1 MIAYNSERLSLAL
14 LGKTNSGKSSFLNFI
29 SDQEVSIVSSQKGTT
44 TDPIKKSM
52 EIHDFGPVL
61 FFDTAG
67 FDDDTNLYEK
77 RIEKTKKAIEKADIL
92 LYFLSIDDEIKEIYA
107 LKEKYDKIIFIATKQ
122 DLEIGNDLLEKFK
135 DFSPLAINIKNNH
148 DREKFFD
155 KIKSTYKIEDNSI
168 TKSLVK
174 ENDLVLLVIPQ
185 DAEAP
190 KYRLI
195 KPQVMTIREII
206 DKNAIAVS
214 TNLKNLENTLNSFN
228 KKPDLVI
235 TDSQYFKEVYNIL
248 DKEIKLTSFS
258 VLFSAFKADIN
269 YYIESVKKLD
279 QGAKKIL
286 IAEAC
291 SHPPISEDIGTVKI
305 PKLLKKRYKDIEID
319 FQRGEDFENI
329 EKYDLII
336 QCGACMFNKK
346 YVMERIKQA
355 KEKNIPMTNYGI
367 VIAYLNGI
375 LDKISIIK
383 ALS

>member
-29 SDQEVSIVSSQKGTT
+29 SDQDVSIVSNQKGTT

-92 LYFLSIDDEIKEIYA
+92 LYFLSIDDKIEEISA
-107 LKEKYDKIIFIATKQ
+107 LKEKYKKIIFIATKQ
-122 DLEIGNDLLEKFK
+122 DLKIGNDLLEKFK

-206 DKNAIAVS
+206 DKNASAVS

-248 DKEIKLTSFS
+248 DKDIRLTSFS

-375 LDKISIIK
+375 LDKISI
-383 ALS
+383 

>member
-1 MIAYNSERLSLAL
+1 MIAYNSERVSLAL

-29 SDQEVSIVSSQKGTT
+29 SDQDVSIVSSQKGTT

-77 RIEKTKKAIEKADIL
+77 RIKKTKKAIEKADIL
-92 LYFLSIDDEIKEIYA
+92 LYFLSIDDEIEEVSGFK
-107 LKEKYDKIIFIATKQ
+107 KKYDKIIFIASKQ
-122 DLEIGNDLLEKFK
+122 DLEIGNDLVKKFK
-135 DFSPLAINIKNNH
+135 DFSPLAINIKNND

-155 KIKSTYKIEDNSI
+155 KIKSIYKIEDNTI

-206 DKNAIAVS
+206 DKNASAVS
-214 TNLKNLENTLNSFN
+214 TNLINLENTLNSFS

-248 DKEIKLTSFS
+248 DKDIKLTSFS

-305 PKLLKKRYKDIEID
+305 PKLLKKKYEDIEID

-375 LDKISIIK
+375 LDKITI
-383 ALS
+383 

>member
-1 MIAYNSERLSLAL
+1 MIAYNSERVSLAL

-29 SDQEVSIVSSQKGTT
+29 SDQDVSIVSSQKGTT

-92 LYFLSIDDEIKEIYA
+92 LYFLSIDDEIEEVSGFK
-107 LKEKYDKIIFIATKQ
+107 KKYDKIIFIASKQ
-122 DLEIGNDLLEKFK
+122 DLEIGNYLVKKFK
-135 DFSPLAINIKNNH
+135 DFSPLAINIKNND

-155 KIKSTYKIEDNSI
+155 KIKSIYKIEDNTI

-206 DKNAIAVS
+206 DKNASAVS
-214 TNLKNLENTLNSFN
+214 TNLINLENTLNSFN

-248 DKEIKLTSFS
+248 DKDIKLTSFS

-286 IAEAC
+286 IVEAC

-305 PKLLKKRYKDIEID
+305 PKLLKKKYEDIEID

-375 LDKISIIK
+375 LDKITI
-383 ALS
+383 

>member
-1 MIAYNSERLSLAL
+1 MIAYNSERVSLAL

-29 SDQEVSIVSSQKGTT
+29 SDQDVSIVSSQKGTT

-77 RIEKTKKAIEKADIL
+77 RIEKTKKVIEKADIL

-135 DFSPLAINIKNNH
+135 DFFPLAINIKNNH

-190 KYRLI
+190 KFRLI

-206 DKNAIAVS
+206 DKNASAVS

-279 QGAKKIL
+279 QGAKNIL

-346 YVMERIKQA
+346 YVMERIQQA

-375 LDKISIIK
+375 LDKISI
-383 ALS
+383 

>member
-1 MIAYNSERLSLAL
+1 MKAYNSERFSIVL
-14 LGKTNSGKSSFLNFI
+14 LGKTNSGKSSFLNYI
-29 SDQEVSIVSSQKGTT
+29 SDQDVSIVSSQKGTT

-77 RIEKTKKAIEKADIL
+77 RIEKTKKTIEKANLI
-92 LYFLSIDDEIKEIYA
+92 LYFLSMEDELDNILKLKKEYKNIIY
-107 LKEKYDKIIFIATKQ
+107 IASKQ
-122 DLEIGNDLLEKFK
+122 DLDIGEKIFEKFE
-135 DFSPLAINIKNNH
+135 SINPLKINLKNKN
-148 DREKFFD
+148 DRDKFFD
-155 KIKSTYKIEDNSI
+155 KIRSDFKIEDKTI
-168 TKSLVK
+168 TKNLVK

-190 KYRLI
+190 KFRLI

-206 DKNAIAVS
+206 DKNATAVS

-248 DKEIKLTSFS
+248 DKDIKLTSFS
-258 VLFSAFKADIN
+258 VLFSAFKGDID

-279 QGAKKIL
+279 EGARKIL

-291 SHPPISEDIGTVKI
+291 SHPPISEDIGRVKI
-305 PKLLKKRYKDIEID
+305 PKLLKKNYDDIEIE
-319 FQRGEDFENI
+319 FARGDDFENI

-336 QCGACMFNKK
+336 QCGACMFNEK
-346 YVMERIKQA
+346 YVKERIKLA

-367 VIAYLNGI
+367 VLAYLNGI
-375 LDKISIIK
+375 LEKIYR
-383 ALS
+383 

>member
-29 SDQEVSIVSSQKGTT
+29 SDQDVSIVSSQKGTT

-77 RIEKTKKAIEKADIL
+77 RIEKTKKTIEKADLI
-92 LYFLSIDDEIKEIYA
+92 LYFLSMEDELDYIFKLKKEY
-107 LKEKYDKIIFIATKQ
+107 KNIIFIASKQ
-122 DLEIGNDLLEKFK
+122 DLDIGEKIFEKFESINPLKINLKNKK
-135 DFSPLAINIKNNH
+135 DR
-148 DREKFFD
+148 DKFFD
-155 KIKSTYKIEDNSI
+155 KIRSDFKIEDKTI
-168 TKSLVK
+168 TKNLVK

-190 KYRLI
+190 KFRLI

-206 DKNAIAVS
+206 DKNATAVS
-214 TNLKNLENTLNSFN
+214 TNLKNLENTLNFFN

-248 DKEIKLTSFS
+248 DKDIKLTSFS
-258 VLFSAFKADIN
+258 VLFSAFKGDID

-279 QGAKKIL
+279 EGARKIL

-291 SHPPISEDIGTVKI
+291 SHPPISEDIGRVKI
-305 PKLLKKRYKDIEID
+305 PKLLKNNYDDIEIE
-319 FQRGEDFENI
+319 FARGDDFENI

-336 QCGACMFNKK
+336 QCGACMFNEK
-346 YVMERIKQA
+346 YVKERIKLA

-367 VIAYLNGI
+367 VLAYLNGI
-375 LDKISIIK
+375 LEKIYK
-383 ALS
+383 

>member
-1 MIAYNSERLSLAL
+1 MIAYNSERVSLAL

-29 SDQEVSIVSSQKGTT
+29 SYQDVSIVSSQKGTT

-92 LYFLSIDDEIKEIYA
+92 LYFLSIDDEIEEVSAFK
-107 LKEKYDKIIFIATKQ
+107 KKYDKIIFIASKQ
-122 DLEIGNDLLEKFK
+122 DLEIGNDLVKKFK
-135 DFSPLAINIKNNH
+135 DFSPLAINIKNND

-155 KIKSTYKIEDNSI
+155 KIKSIYKIEDNTI
-168 TKSLVK
+168 TKYLVK

-206 DKNAIAVS
+206 DKNASAVS
-214 TNLKNLENTLNSFN
+214 TNLINLENTLNSFS

-248 DKEIKLTSFS
+248 DKDIKLTSFS

-305 PKLLKKRYKDIEID
+305 PKLLKKKYEDIEID

-375 LDKISIIK
+375 LDKITI
-383 ALS
+383 

>member
-14 LGKTNSGKSSFLNFI
+14 LGKTNSGKSTFLNFI

-190 KYRLI
+190 KFRLI

-206 DKNAIAVS
+206 DKNASAVS

-346 YVMERIKQA
+346 YVMERIQQA

-375 LDKISIIK
+375 LDKISI
-383 ALS
+383 

>member
-1 MIAYNSERLSLAL
+1 MKAYNSERFSLVL
-14 LGKTNSGKSSFLNFI
+14 LGKTNSGKSSFLNYI
-29 SDQEVSIVSSQKGTT
+29 SDQDVSIVSSQKGTT

-77 RIEKTKKAIEKADIL
+77 RIEKTKKTIEKANLI
-92 LYFLSIDDEIKEIYA
+92 LYFLSMEDELDDIFKLKKEY
-107 LKEKYDKIIFIATKQ
+107 KNIIFIASKQ
-122 DLEIGNDLLEKFK
+122 DLDIGEKIFEKFESINPLKINLKNKK
-135 DFSPLAINIKNNH
+135 DR
-148 DREKFFD
+148 DKFFD
-155 KIKSTYKIEDNSI
+155 KIRSDFKIEDKTI
-168 TKSLVK
+168 TKNLVK

-190 KYRLI
+190 KFRLI

-206 DKNAIAVS
+206 DKNATAVS

-258 VLFSAFKADIN
+258 VLFSAFKADID

-279 QGAKKIL
+279 EGARKIL

-291 SHPPISEDIGTVKI
+291 SHPPISEDIGRVKI
-305 PKLLKKRYKDIEID
+305 PKLLKKNYDDIEIE
-319 FQRGEDFENI
+319 FARGDDFENI

-336 QCGACMFNKK
+336 QCGACMFNEK
-346 YVMERIKQA
+346 YVKERIKLA

-367 VIAYLNGI
+367 VLAYLNGI
-375 LDKISIIK
+375 LEKIYI
-383 ALS
+383 

>member
-1 MIAYNSERLSLAL
+1 MKMKAYNSERFSIVL
-14 LGKTNSGKSSFLNFI
+14 LGKTNSGKSSFLNYI
-29 SDQEVSIVSSQKGTT
+29 SDQDVSIVSSQKGTT

-77 RIEKTKKAIEKADIL
+77 RIEKTKKAIEKANLI
-92 LYFLSIDDEIKEIYA
+92 LYFLSMEDELDNILKLKKEYKNIIY
-107 LKEKYDKIIFIATKQ
+107 IASKQ
-122 DLEIGNDLLEKFK
+122 DLDIGEKIFEKFE
-135 DFSPLAINIKNNH
+135 SINPLKINLKNKN
-148 DREKFFD
+148 DRDKFFD
-155 KIKSTYKIEDNSI
+155 KIRSDFKIEDKTI
-168 TKSLVK
+168 TKNLVK

-190 KYRLI
+190 KFRLI

-206 DKNAIAVS
+206 DKNATAVS

-248 DKEIKLTSFS
+248 DKDIKLTSFS
-258 VLFSAFKADIN
+258 VLFSAFKGDID

-279 QGAKKIL
+279 EGARKIL

-291 SHPPISEDIGTVKI
+291 SHPPISEDIGRIKI
-305 PKLLKKRYKDIEID
+305 PKLLKKNYDDIEIE
-319 FQRGEDFENI
+319 FARGDDFENI

-336 QCGACMFNKK
+336 QCGACMFNEK
-346 YVMERIKQA
+346 YVKERIKLA

-367 VIAYLNGI
+367 VLAYLNGI
-375 LDKISIIK
+375 LEKIYR
-383 ALS
+383 

>member
-1 MIAYNSERLSLAL
+1 MIAYNSERFSLVL
-14 LGKTNSGKSSFLNFI
+14 LGKTNSGKSSFLNYI
-29 SDQEVSIVSSQKGTT
+29 SDQDVSIVSSQKGTT

-77 RIEKTKKAIEKADIL
+77 RIEKTKKTIEKADLI
-92 LYFLSIDDEIKEIYA
+92 LYFLSMEDELDDIFKLKKEY
-107 LKEKYDKIIFIATKQ
+107 KNIIFIASKQ
-122 DLEIGNDLLEKFK
+122 DLDIGEKIFEKFE
-135 DFSPLAINIKNNH
+135 SINPLKINLKNKN
-148 DREKFFD
+148 DRDKFFD
-155 KIKSTYKIEDNSI
+155 KIRSDFKIEDKTI
-168 TKSLVK
+168 TKNLVK

-190 KYRLI
+190 KFRLI

-206 DKNAIAVS
+206 DKNATAVS

-248 DKEIKLTSFS
+248 DKGIRLTSFS

-279 QGAKKIL
+279 HGAKNIL

-375 LDKISIIK
+375 LDKISI
-383 ALS
+383 

>member
-1 MIAYNSERLSLAL
+1 MIAYNSERFSLVL
-14 LGKTNSGKSSFLNFI
+14 LGKTNSGKSSFLNYI
-29 SDQEVSIVSSQKGTT
+29 SDQDVSIVSSEKGTT

-77 RIEKTKKAIEKADIL
+77 RIEKTKKTIEKANLI
-92 LYFLSIDDEIKEIYA
+92 LYFLSMEDELDDIFKLKKEY
-107 LKEKYDKIIFIATKQ
+107 KNIIFIASKQ
-122 DLEIGNDLLEKFK
+122 DLDIGEKIFEKFESINPLKINLKNKK
-135 DFSPLAINIKNNH
+135 DR
-148 DREKFFD
+148 DKFFD
-155 KIKSTYKIEDNSI
+155 KIRSDFKIEDKTI
-168 TKSLVK
+168 TKNLVK

-190 KYRLI
+190 KFRLI

-206 DKNAIAVS
+206 DKNSTAVS

-248 DKEIKLTSFS
+248 DKDIKLTSFS

-279 QGAKKIL
+279 EGARKIL

-291 SHPPISEDIGTVKI
+291 SHPPISEDIGRVKI
-305 PKLLKKRYKDIEID
+305 PKLLKKNYDKIEIE
-319 FQRGEDFENI
+319 FARGDDFENI

-336 QCGACMFNKK
+336 QCGACMFNEK
-346 YVMERIKQA
+346 YVKERIKLA

-367 VIAYLNGI
+367 VLAYLNGI
-375 LDKISIIK
+375 LEKIYI
-383 ALS
+383 

>member
-1 MIAYNSERLSLAL
+1 MIAYNSERISLAL
-14 LGKTNSGKSSFLNFI
+14 LGKTNSGKSSFLNYI
-29 SDQEVSIVSSQKGTT
+29 SDQDVSIVSSQKGTT

-190 KYRLI
+190 KFRLI

-206 DKNAIAVS
+206 DKNATAVS

-248 DKEIKLTSFS
+248 DKDIRLTSFS

-279 QGAKKIL
+279 QGAKNIL

-346 YVMERIKQA
+346 YVMERIQQT

-375 LDKISIIK
+375 LDKISI
-383 ALS
+383 

>member
-1 MIAYNSERLSLAL
+1 MIAYNSERFSLVL
-14 LGKTNSGKSSFLNFI
+14 LGKTNSGKSSFLNYI
-29 SDQEVSIVSSQKGTT
+29 SDQDVSIVSSEKGTT

-77 RIEKTKKAIEKADIL
+77 RIEKTKKTIEKADLI
-92 LYFLSIDDEIKEIYA
+92 LYFLSMEDELDYIFKLKKEY
-107 LKEKYDKIIFIATKQ
+107 KNIIFIASKQ
-122 DLEIGNDLLEKFK
+122 DLDIGEKIFEKFE
-135 DFSPLAINIKNNH
+135 SINPLKINLKNKN
-148 DREKFFD
+148 DRDKFFD
-155 KIKSTYKIEDNSI
+155 KIRSDFKFEDKTI
-168 TKSLVK
+168 TKNLVK

-190 KYRLI
+190 KFRLI

-206 DKNAIAVS
+206 DKNATAVS

-258 VLFSAFKADIN
+258 VLFSAFKADID

-279 QGAKKIL
+279 EGARKIL

-291 SHPPISEDIGTVKI
+291 SHPPISEDIGRVKI
-305 PKLLKKRYKDIEID
+305 PKLLKKNYDDIEIE
-319 FQRGEDFENI
+319 FARGDDFENI

-336 QCGACMFNKK
+336 QCGACMFNEK
-346 YVMERIKQA
+346 YVKERIKLA

-375 LDKISIIK
+375 LEKIYI
-383 ALS
+383 

>member
-1 MIAYNSERLSLAL
+1 MIAYNSERVSLAL

-29 SDQEVSIVSSQKGTT
+29 SDQDVSIVSSQKGTT

-92 LYFLSIDDEIKEIYA
+92 LYFLSLDDKIEDIYA
-107 LKEKYDKIIFIATKQ
+107 LKEKYDKIIFIASKQ
-122 DLEIGNDLLEKFK
+122 DLEIGNDLVEKFK
-135 DFSPLAINIKNNH
+135 DFSPLAINIKNND

-155 KIKSTYKIEDNSI
+155 KIKSIYKIEDNTI

-195 KPQVMTIREII
+195 KPQVMTIREIV
-206 DKNAIAVS
+206 DKNASAVS

-248 DKEIKLTSFS
+248 DKDIKLTSFS

-346 YVMERIKQA
+346 YVLERIKQA

-375 LDKISIIK
+375 LDKITI
-383 ALS
+383 

>member
-1 MIAYNSERLSLAL
+1 MKAYNSERFSLVL
-14 LGKTNSGKSSFLNFI
+14 LGKTNSGKSSFLNYI
-29 SDQEVSIVSSQKGTT
+29 SDQDVSIVSSQKGTT

-67 FDDDTNLYEK
+67 FDDDTDLYEK
-77 RIEKTKKAIEKADIL
+77 RIEKTKKTIEKANLI
-92 LYFLSIDDEIKEIYA
+92 LYFLSMEDELDDIFKLKKEY
-107 LKEKYDKIIFIATKQ
+107 KNIIFIASKQ
-122 DLEIGNDLLEKFK
+122 DLDIGEKIFEKFESINPLKINLKNKK
-135 DFSPLAINIKNNH
+135 DR
-148 DREKFFD
+148 DKFFD
-155 KIKSTYKIEDNSI
+155 KIRSDFKIEDKTI
-168 TKSLVK
+168 TKNLVK

-190 KYRLI
+190 KFRLI

-206 DKNAIAVS
+206 DKNATAVS

-248 DKEIKLTSFS
+248 DKDIKLTSFS
-258 VLFSAFKADIN
+258 VLFSAFKGDID

-279 QGAKKIL
+279 EGARKIL

-291 SHPPISEDIGTVKI
+291 SHPPITEDIGRVKI
-305 PKLLKKRYKDIEID
+305 PNLLKKNYDGIEIE
-319 FQRGEDFENI
+319 FARGDDFENI

-336 QCGACMFNKK
+336 QCGACMFNEK
-346 YVMERIKQA
+346 YVKERIKLA

-367 VIAYLNGI
+367 VLAYLNGI
-375 LDKISIIK
+375 LEKIYR
-383 ALS
+383 

>member
-1 MIAYNSERLSLAL
+1 MIAYNSERFSLVL
-14 LGKTNSGKSSFLNFI
+14 LGKTNSGKSSFLNYI
-29 SDQEVSIVSSQKGTT
+29 TDQDVSIVSSQKGTT

-77 RIEKTKKAIEKADIL
+77 RIEKTKKTIEKADLI
-92 LYFLSIDDEIKEIYA
+92 LYFLSMEDELNDIFKLKKEY
-107 LKEKYDKIIFIATKQ
+107 KNIIFIASKQ
-122 DLEIGNDLLEKFK
+122 DLDIGEKIFEKFE
-135 DFSPLAINIKNNH
+135 SINPLKINLKNKN
-148 DREKFFD
+148 DRDKFFD
-155 KIKSTYKIEDNSI
+155 KIRSDFKIEDKTI
-168 TKSLVK
+168 TKNLVK

-190 KYRLI
+190 KFRLI

-206 DKNAIAVS
+206 DKNATAVS

-248 DKEIKLTSFS
+248 DKNIKLTSFS
-258 VLFSAFKADIN
+258 VLFSAFKGDID

-279 QGAKKIL
+279 EGTRKIL

-291 SHPPISEDIGTVKI
+291 SHPPISEDIGRVKI
-305 PKLLKKRYKDIEID
+305 PKLLKKNYDNIEIE
-319 FQRGEDFENI
+319 FARGDDFENI

-336 QCGACMFNKK
+336 QCGACMFNEK
-346 YVMERIKQA
+346 YVKERIKLA

-367 VIAYLNGI
+367 VLAYLNGI
-375 LDKISIIK
+375 LEKIYI
-383 ALS
+383 

>member
-29 SDQEVSIVSSQKGTT
+29 SDQDVSIVSSQKGTT

-248 DKEIKLTSFS
+248 DKGIRLTSFS

-375 LDKISIIK
+375 LDKISI
-383 ALS
+383 

>member
-1 MIAYNSERLSLAL
+1 MIAYNSERVSLAL

-29 SDQEVSIVSSQKGTT
+29 SDQDVSIVSSQKGTT

-52 EIHDFGPVL
+52 EIRDFGPVL

-92 LYFLSIDDEIKEIYA
+92 LYFLSIDDEIEEVSGFK
-107 LKEKYDKIIFIATKQ
+107 KKYDKIIFIASKQ
-122 DLEIGNDLLEKFK
+122 DLEIGNDLVKKFK
-135 DFSPLAINIKNNH
+135 DFSPLAINIKNND

-155 KIKSTYKIEDNSI
+155 KIKSIYKIEDNTI

-206 DKNAIAVS
+206 DKNASAVS
-214 TNLKNLENTLNSFN
+214 TNLKNLENTLNSFS

-248 DKEIKLTSFS
+248 DKDIKLTSFS

-305 PKLLKKRYKDIEID
+305 PKLLKKKYEDIEID

-375 LDKISIIK
+375 LDKITI
-383 ALS
+383 

>member
-1 MIAYNSERLSLAL
+1 MIAYNSERVSLAL

-29 SDQEVSIVSSQKGTT
+29 SDQDVSIVSSQKGTT

-92 LYFLSIDDEIKEIYA
+92 LYFLSIDDEIEKVSA
-107 LKEKYDKIIFIATKQ
+107 FKKKYDKIIFIASKQ
-122 DLEIGNDLLEKFK
+122 DLKIGNDLVEKFK
-135 DFSPLAINIKNNH
+135 DFSPLAINIKNND

-155 KIKSTYKIEDNSI
+155 KIKSIYKIEDNTI
-168 TKSLVK
+168 TKYLVK

-206 DKNAIAVS
+206 DKNASAVS
-214 TNLKNLENTLNSFN
+214 TNLINLENTLNSFS

-248 DKEIKLTSFS
+248 DKDIKLTSFS

-375 LDKISIIK
+375 LDKITI
-383 ALS
+383 

>member
-1 MIAYNSERLSLAL
+1 MIAYNSERISLAL

-29 SDQEVSIVSSQKGTT
+29 SDQDVSIVSNQKGTT

-92 LYFLSIDDEIKEIYA
+92 LYFLSIDDKIEEISV

-122 DLEIGNDLLEKFK
+122 DLEIGKDLLEKFK

-155 KIKSTYKIEDNSI
+155 KIKSAYKIEDNSI

-206 DKNAIAVS
+206 DKNASAVS

-248 DKEIKLTSFS
+248 DKDIRLTSFS

-305 PKLLKKRYKDIEID
+305 PKLLKKRYKDIEIY

-375 LDKISIIK
+375 LDKISI
-383 ALS
+383 

>member
-1 MIAYNSERLSLAL
+1 MIAYNSERFSLVL
-14 LGKTNSGKSSFLNFI
+14 LGKTNSGKSSFLNYI
-29 SDQEVSIVSSQKGTT
+29 SDQDVSIVSSQKGTT

-77 RIEKTKKAIEKADIL
+77 RIEKTKKTIEKANLI
-92 LYFLSIDDEIKEIYA
+92 LYFLSMEDELDDIFKLKKEY
-107 LKEKYDKIIFIATKQ
+107 KNIIFIASKQ
-122 DLEIGNDLLEKFK
+122 DLDIGEKIFEKFESINPLKINLKNKK
-135 DFSPLAINIKNNH
+135 DR
-148 DREKFFD
+148 DKFFD
-155 KIKSTYKIEDNSI
+155 KIRSDFKIEDKTI
-168 TKSLVK
+168 TKNLVK

-190 KYRLI
+190 KFRLI

-206 DKNAIAVS
+206 DKNATAVS

-248 DKEIKLTSFS
+248 DKDIKLTSFS
-258 VLFSAFKADIN
+258 VLFSAFKGDID

-279 QGAKKIL
+279 EGARKIL

-291 SHPPISEDIGTVKI
+291 SHPPITEDIGRVKI
-305 PKLLKKRYKDIEID
+305 PKLLKKNYDDIEIE
-319 FQRGEDFENI
+319 FARGDDFENI

-336 QCGACMFNKK
+336 QCGACMFNEK
-346 YVMERIKQA
+346 YVKERIKLA

-367 VIAYLNGI
+367 VLAYLNGI
-375 LDKISIIK
+375 LEKIYK
-383 ALS
+383 

>member
-1 MIAYNSERLSLAL
+1 MIAYNSERFSLVL
-14 LGKTNSGKSSFLNFI
+14 LGKTNSGKSSFLNYI
-29 SDQEVSIVSSQKGTT
+29 SDQDVSIVSSEKGTT

-77 RIEKTKKAIEKADIL
+77 RIEKTKKTIEKADLI
-92 LYFLSIDDEIKEIYA
+92 LYFLSMEDELDDIFKLKKEY
-107 LKEKYDKIIFIATKQ
+107 KNIIFIASKQ
-122 DLEIGNDLLEKFK
+122 DLDIGEKIFEKFE
-135 DFSPLAINIKNNH
+135 SINPLKINLKNKN
-148 DREKFFD
+148 DRDKFFD
-155 KIKSTYKIEDNSI
+155 KIRSDFKIEDKTI
-168 TKSLVK
+168 TKNLVK

-190 KYRLI
+190 KFRLI

-206 DKNAIAVS
+206 DKNATAVS

-248 DKEIKLTSFS
+248 DKGIRLTSFS

-279 QGAKKIL
+279 HGAKNIL

-375 LDKISIIK
+375 LDKISI
-383 ALS
+383 

>member
-1 MIAYNSERLSLAL
+1 MKAYNSERFSLVL
-14 LGKTNSGKSSFLNFI
+14 LGKTNSGKSSFLNYI
-29 SDQEVSIVSSQKGTT
+29 SDQDVSIVSSQKGTT

-77 RIEKTKKAIEKADIL
+77 RIEKTKKTIEKADLI
-92 LYFLSIDDEIKEIYA
+92 LYFLSMEDELDYIFKLKKEY
-107 LKEKYDKIIFIATKQ
+107 KNIIFIASKQ
-122 DLEIGNDLLEKFK
+122 DLDIGEKIFEKFESINPLKINLKNKK
-135 DFSPLAINIKNNH
+135 DR
-148 DREKFFD
+148 DKFFD
-155 KIKSTYKIEDNSI
+155 KIRSDFKIEDKTI
-168 TKSLVK
+168 TKNLVK

-190 KYRLI
+190 KFRLI

-206 DKNAIAVS
+206 DKNATAVS

-258 VLFSAFKADIN
+258 VLFSAFKGDID

-279 QGAKKIL
+279 EGARKIL

-291 SHPPISEDIGTVKI
+291 SHPPITEDIGRVKI
-305 PKLLKKRYKDIEID
+305 PKLLKKNYDNIEIE
-319 FQRGEDFENI
+319 FARGDDFENI

-336 QCGACMFNKK
+336 QCGACMFNEK
-346 YVMERIKQA
+346 YVKERIKLA

-367 VIAYLNGI
+367 VLAYLNGI
-375 LDKISIIK
+375 LEKIYI
-383 ALS
+383 

>member
-1 MIAYNSERLSLAL
+1 MIAYNSERFSLVL

-29 SDQEVSIVSSQKGTT
+29 SDQDVSIVSNQKGTT

-92 LYFLSIDDEIKEIYA
+92 LYFLSIDDEIKEISA
-107 LKEKYDKIIFIATKQ
+107 FKKKYDKIIFIASKQ
-122 DLEIGNDLLEKFK
+122 DLEIGNDLVEKFK
-135 DFSPLAINIKNNH
+135 DFSPLAINIKNND

-155 KIKSTYKIEDNSI
+155 KIKSIYKIEDNTI

-206 DKNAIAVS
+206 DKNASAVS
-214 TNLKNLENTLNSFN
+214 TNLINLENTLNSFS

-248 DKEIKLTSFS
+248 DKDIKLTSFS

-375 LDKISIIK
+375 LDKISI
-383 ALS
+383 

>member
-1 MIAYNSERLSLAL
+1 MIAYNSERFSLVL
-14 LGKTNSGKSSFLNFI
+14 LGKTNSGKSSFLNYI
-29 SDQEVSIVSSQKGTT
+29 TDQDVSIVSSQKGTT

-77 RIEKTKKAIEKADIL
+77 RIEKTKKTIEKADLI
-92 LYFLSIDDEIKEIYA
+92 LYFLSMEDELDYIFKLKKEY
-107 LKEKYDKIIFIATKQ
+107 KNIIFIASKQ
-122 DLEIGNDLLEKFK
+122 DLDIGEKIFEKFESINPLKINLKNKK
-135 DFSPLAINIKNNH
+135 DR
-148 DREKFFD
+148 DKFFD
-155 KIKSTYKIEDNSI
+155 KIRSDFKIEDKTI
-168 TKSLVK
+168 TKNLVK

-190 KYRLI
+190 KFRLI

-206 DKNAIAVS
+206 DKNATAVS

-248 DKEIKLTSFS
+248 DKDIKLTSFS
-258 VLFSAFKADIN
+258 VLFSAFKGDID

-279 QGAKKIL
+279 EGARKIL

-291 SHPPISEDIGTVKI
+291 SHPPISEDIGRVKI
-305 PKLLKKRYKDIEID
+305 PKLLKNNYDDIEIE
-319 FQRGEDFENI
+319 FARGDDFENI

-336 QCGACMFNKK
+336 QCGACMFNEK
-346 YVMERIKQA
+346 YVKERIKLA

-367 VIAYLNGI
+367 VLAYLNGI
-375 LDKISIIK
+375 LEKIYK
-383 ALS
+383 

>member
-1 MIAYNSERLSLAL
+1 MRAYNSERVSLAL
-14 LGKTNSGKSSFLNFI
+14 LGKTNSGKSTFLNFI
-29 SDQEVSIVSSQKGTT
+29 SNQEVSIVSSQKGTT

-92 LYFLSIDDEIKEIYA
+92 LYFLSIDDEIEEVSAFK
-107 LKEKYDKIIFIATKQ
+107 KKYDKIIFIASKQ
-122 DLEIGNDLLEKFK
+122 DLKIGNDLVVKFK
-135 DFSPLAINIKNNH
+135 DFSPLAINIKNND

-155 KIKSTYKIEDNSI
+155 KIKLIYKIEDNTI

-190 KYRLI
+190 KFRLI

-206 DKNAIAVS
+206 DKNASAVS
-214 TNLKNLENTLNSFN
+214 TNLINLENTLNSFS

-248 DKEIKLTSFS
+248 DKDIKLTSFS

-375 LDKISIIK
+375 LDKISI
-383 ALS
+383 

>member
-1 MIAYNSERLSLAL
+1 MIAYNSERFSLVL
-14 LGKTNSGKSSFLNFI
+14 LGKTNSGKSSFLNYI
-29 SDQEVSIVSSQKGTT
+29 SDQDVSIVSSQKGTT

-190 KYRLI
+190 KFRLI

-206 DKNAIAVS
+206 DKNATAVS

-248 DKEIKLTSFS
+248 DKDIRLTSFS

-346 YVMERIKQA
+346 YVMERIQQA

-375 LDKISIIK
+375 LDKISI
-383 ALS
+383 

>member
-29 SDQEVSIVSSQKGTT
+29 SDQDVSIVSNQKGTT

-248 DKEIKLTSFS
+248 DKDIRLTSFS

-375 LDKISIIK
+375 LDKISI
-383 ALS
+383 

>member
-1 MIAYNSERLSLAL
+1 MKAYNSERLSLVL

-29 SDQEVSIVSSQKGTT
+29 CDQDVSIVSNKKGTT

-67 FDDDTNLYEK
+67 FDDNTCLYEK
-77 RIEKTKKAIEKADIL
+77 RISKTKKTIEKADVI
-92 LYFLSIDDEIKEIYA
+92 LYFLSLEDEIDNLLD
-107 LKEKYDKIIFIATKQ
+107 LKNKHENIIFIASKQ
-122 DLEIGNDLLEKFK
+122 DLEIGKEIFEKFESL
-135 DFSPLAINIKNNH
+135 DPLLINLKAKS

-155 KIKSTYKIEDNSI
+155 KIRSKFKIEDNSI
-168 TKSLVK
+168 TKNLVK
-174 ENDLVLLVIPQ
+174 EKDLVLLVIPQ

-190 KYRLI
+190 KFRLI

-206 DKNAIAVS
+206 DKNATAVS
-214 TNLKNLENTLNSFN
+214 TNLENLENTLNLFN

-235 TDSQYFKEVYNIL
+235 TDSQYFKEVYDIL
-248 DKEIKLTSFS
+248 DKDIKLTSFS
-258 VLFSAFKADIN
+258 VLFSAFKGDIK
-269 YYIESVKKLD
+269 YYVESVKKLD

-291 SHPPISEDIGTVKI
+291 SHPPMTEDIGTVKI
-305 PKLLKKRYKDIEID
+305 PKLLKKKYKGIEID
-319 FQRGEDFENI
+319 FTRGEDFENI

-346 YVMERIKQA
+346 YVMERIKMA

-367 VIAYLNGI
+367 VLAYLNGI
-375 LDKISIIK
+375 LDKIYK
-383 ALS
+383 

>member
-190 KYRLI
+190 KFRLI

-206 DKNAIAVS
+206 DKNATAVS

-248 DKEIKLTSFS
+248 DKDIRLTSFS

-279 QGAKKIL
+279 QGAKNIL

-346 YVMERIKQA
+346 YVMERIQQA

-375 LDKISIIK
+375 LDKISI
-383 ALS
+383 

>member
-29 SDQEVSIVSSQKGTT
+29 TDQDVSIVSSQKGTT

-77 RIEKTKKAIEKADIL
+77 RIEKTKKTIEKADLI
-92 LYFLSIDDEIKEIYA
+92 LYFLSMEDELDYIFKLKKEY
-107 LKEKYDKIIFIATKQ
+107 KNIIFIASKQ
-122 DLEIGNDLLEKFK
+122 DLDIGEKIFEKFE
-135 DFSPLAINIKNNH
+135 SINPLKINLKNKN
-148 DREKFFD
+148 DRDKFFD
-155 KIKSTYKIEDNSI
+155 KIRSDFKIEDKTI
-168 TKSLVK
+168 TKNLVK

-206 DKNAIAVS
+206 DKNATAVS

-248 DKEIKLTSFS
+248 DKDIKLTSFS
-258 VLFSAFKADIN
+258 VLFSAFKGDID

-279 QGAKKIL
+279 EGARKIL

-291 SHPPISEDIGTVKI
+291 SHPPITEDIGRVKI
-305 PKLLKKRYKDIEID
+305 PNLLKKNYDGIEIE
-319 FQRGEDFENI
+319 FARGDDFENI

-336 QCGACMFNKK
+336 QCGACMFNEK
-346 YVMERIKQA
+346 YVKERIKLA

-367 VIAYLNGI
+367 VLAYLNGI
-375 LDKISIIK
+375 LEKIYR
-383 ALS
+383 

>member
-1 MIAYNSERLSLAL
+1 MKAYNSERFSIVL
-14 LGKTNSGKSSFLNFI
+14 LGKTNSGKSSFLNYI
-29 SDQEVSIVSSQKGTT
+29 SDQDVSIVSSQKGTT

-77 RIEKTKKAIEKADIL
+77 RIEKTKKTIEKANLI
-92 LYFLSIDDEIKEIYA
+92 LYFLSMEDELDNI
-107 LKEKYDKIIFIATKQ
+107 LKLKKAYKNIIFIASKQ
-122 DLEIGNDLLEKFK
+122 DLDIGEKIFEKFESINPLKINLKNKK
-135 DFSPLAINIKNNH
+135 DR
-148 DREKFFD
+148 DKFFD
-155 KIKSTYKIEDNSI
+155 KIRSDFKIEDKTI
-168 TKSLVK
+168 TKNLVK

-190 KYRLI
+190 KFRLI

-206 DKNAIAVS
+206 DKNATAVS

-248 DKEIKLTSFS
+248 DKDIKLTSFS
-258 VLFSAFKADIN
+258 VLFSAFKGDID

-279 QGAKKIL
+279 EGARKIL

-291 SHPPISEDIGTVKI
+291 SHPPISEDIGRVKI
-305 PKLLKKRYKDIEID
+305 PKLLKKNYDDIEIE
-319 FQRGEDFENI
+319 FARGDDFENI

-336 QCGACMFNKK
+336 QCGACMFNEK
-346 YVMERIKQA
+346 YVKERIKLA

-367 VIAYLNGI
+367 VLAYLNGI
-375 LDKISIIK
+375 LEKIYK
-383 ALS
+383 

>member
-1 MIAYNSERLSLAL
+1 MKMKAYNSERFSIVL
-14 LGKTNSGKSSFLNFI
+14 LGKTNSGKSSFLNYI
-29 SDQEVSIVSSQKGTT
+29 SDQDVSIVSSQKGTT

-77 RIEKTKKAIEKADIL
+77 RIEKTKKAIEKANLI
-92 LYFLSIDDEIKEIYA
+92 LYFLSMEDELDNILKLKKEYKNIIY
-107 LKEKYDKIIFIATKQ
+107 IASKQ
-122 DLEIGNDLLEKFK
+122 DLDIGEKIFEKFE
-135 DFSPLAINIKNNH
+135 SINPLKINLKNKN
-148 DREKFFD
+148 DRDKFFD
-155 KIKSTYKIEDNSI
+155 KIRSDFKIEDKTI
-168 TKSLVK
+168 TKNLVK

-190 KYRLI
+190 KFRLI

-206 DKNAIAVS
+206 DKNATAVS

-248 DKEIKLTSFS
+248 DKDIKLTSFS
-258 VLFSAFKADIN
+258 VLFSAFKGDID

-279 QGAKKIL
+279 EGARKIL

-291 SHPPISEDIGTVKI
+291 SHPPISEDIGRVKI
-305 PKLLKKRYKDIEID
+305 PKLLKKNYDDIEIE
-319 FQRGEDFENI
+319 FARGDDFENI

-336 QCGACMFNKK
+336 QCGACMFNEK
-346 YVMERIKQA
+346 YVKERIKLA

-367 VIAYLNGI
+367 VLAYLNGI
-375 LDKISIIK
+375 LEKIYR
-383 ALS
+383 

>member
-1 MIAYNSERLSLAL
+1 MIAYNSERVSLAL

-29 SDQEVSIVSSQKGTT
+29 SDQDVSIVSSQKGTT

-92 LYFLSIDDEIKEIYA
+92 LYFLSIDDEIEKVSA
-107 LKEKYDKIIFIATKQ
+107 FKKKYDKIIFIASKQ
-122 DLEIGNDLLEKFK
+122 DLKIGNDLVEKFK
-135 DFSPLAINIKNNH
+135 DFSPLAINIKNND

-155 KIKSTYKIEDNSI
+155 KIKSIYKIEDNTI

-190 KYRLI
+190 KFRLI

-206 DKNAIAVS
+206 DKNASAVS
-214 TNLKNLENTLNSFN
+214 TNLINLENTLNSFS

-248 DKEIKLTSFS
+248 DKDIKLTSFS

-305 PKLLKKRYKDIEID
+305 PKLLKKKYEDIEID

-375 LDKISIIK
+375 LDKVTI
-383 ALS
+383 

>member
-1 MIAYNSERLSLAL
+1 MIAYNSERFSLVL
-14 LGKTNSGKSSFLNFI
+14 LGKTNSGKSSFLNYI
-29 SDQEVSIVSSQKGTT
+29 SDQDVSIVSSQKGTT

-77 RIEKTKKAIEKADIL
+77 RIEKTKKTIEKADLI
-92 LYFLSIDDEIKEIYA
+92 LYFLSMEDELDDIFKLKKEY
-107 LKEKYDKIIFIATKQ
+107 KNIIFIASKQ
-122 DLEIGNDLLEKFK
+122 DLDIGEKIFEKFE
-135 DFSPLAINIKNNH
+135 SINPLKINLKNKN
-148 DREKFFD
+148 DRDKFFD
-155 KIKSTYKIEDNSI
+155 KIRSDFKIEDKTI
-168 TKSLVK
+168 TKNLVK

-190 KYRLI
+190 KFRLI

-206 DKNAIAVS
+206 DKNATAVS

-248 DKEIKLTSFS
+248 DKDIKLTSFS
-258 VLFSAFKADIN
+258 VLFSAFKADID

-279 QGAKKIL
+279 EGARKIL

-291 SHPPISEDIGTVKI
+291 SHPPISEDIGRVKI
-305 PKLLKKRYKDIEID
+305 PKLLKKNYDKIEIE
-319 FQRGEDFENI
+319 FARGDDFENI

-336 QCGACMFNKK
+336 QCGACMFNEK
-346 YVMERIKQA
+346 YVKERIKLA

-367 VIAYLNGI
+367 VLAYLNGI
-375 LDKISIIK
+375 LEKIYI
-383 ALS
+383 